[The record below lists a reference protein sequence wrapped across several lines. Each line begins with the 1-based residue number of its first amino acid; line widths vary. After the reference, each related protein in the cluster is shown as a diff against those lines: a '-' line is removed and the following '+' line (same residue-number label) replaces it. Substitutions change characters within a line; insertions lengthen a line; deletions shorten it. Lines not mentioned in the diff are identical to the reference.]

1 MTKRE
6 EKILE
11 TLYLWWKDGKVPAV
25 LELSAHHKLTPQEW
39 ESVRNSLTAHGYLE
53 EMKDNEELKLTDLGK
68 VRAAESLVRHQHL
81 TEFLQITCGVGEE
94 KAQEN
99 ACRMEHVIDGEIME
113 GVREF
118 LKYGDTCDRMVRN
131 LNLHS
136 MYEKGSYTFYMGIYC
151 MEQRYPRILA
161 EEFYH
166 FSEGI
171 GLEVGKEHSSFYL
184 REKKISPV
192 NLWYKEKSR
201 WKKAERTEQGFRIPA
216 EIFTFTISSRIPVT
230 EGDGVIAFSM
240 GDSLPEE
247 ENCRELNVHIW

>member
-1 MTKRE
+1 MRRE
-6 EKILE
+6 EEILE
-11 TLYLWWKDGKVPAV
+11 TLYQWWKEQKALTVPK
-25 LELSAHHKLTPQEW
+25 LYGYHKLTPE
-39 ESVRNSLTAHGYLE
+39 EGSRLIHSLIKKGCLENMENS
-53 EMKDNEELKLTDLGK
+53 EELVLTDLGK
-68 VRAAESLVRHQHL
+68 ATAAENLAGHQYL
-81 TEFLQITCGVGEE
+81 TEFLQITCGIEEE

-99 ACRMEHVIDGEIME
+99 ACRMEHVIDGEVIT

-118 LKYGDTCDRMVRN
+118 LKYGDTCDRIVKN

-171 GLEVGKEHSSFYL
+171 RLEVEREQSSFYL
-184 REKKISPV
+184 REKEQGKFFH
-192 NLWYKEKSR
+192 LWYKDHSG
-201 WKKAERTEQGFRIPA
+201 WKLAERTAWGFRIPA
-216 EIFTFTISSRIPVT
+216 EIFTFTTSSRIPIM
-230 EGDGVIAFSM
+230 EGDGVIAFSE
-240 GDSLPEE
+240 GDSLPGE